1 VQAPHK
7 AAPQP
12 NLVPVRPTS
21 SRITHNNGVS
31 GSAWTVTVEP
41 FRLKLIAML
50 TLLFFVSL
58 QIKPTISHQNYYST
72 HPKLRRF
79 YCLIRSPI
87 LIQNGTRTLTYGSV
101 VITLKTLVSQAKNL
115 RLRLY
120 NTVISQ
126 NQETA

>member
-1 VQAPHK
+1 
-7 AAPQP
+7 
-12 NLVPVRPTS
+12 
-21 SRITHNNGVS
+21 
-31 GSAWTVTVEP
+31 
-41 FRLKLIAML
+41 ML

-58 QIKPTISHQNYYST
+58 QIKLTISHQNYYST

-79 YCLIRSPI
+79 YFLICSPI
-87 LIQNGTRTLTYGSV
+87 LIQNGMRTITYGSV
-101 VITLKTLVSQAKNL
+101 VITLKTLVFQAKNL